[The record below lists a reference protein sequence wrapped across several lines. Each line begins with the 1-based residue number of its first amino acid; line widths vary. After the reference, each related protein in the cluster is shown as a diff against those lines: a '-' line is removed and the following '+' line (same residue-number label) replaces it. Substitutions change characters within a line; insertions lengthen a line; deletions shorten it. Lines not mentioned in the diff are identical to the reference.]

1 MFGTLLFLIPFQA
14 PWFRVLADR
23 VQVDAAGVI
32 DTGGR
37 ALNGIPQNAPDS
49 PAAGTCRH
57 SFDTQHSVSF
67 VI

>member
-1 MFGTLLFLIPFQA
+1 MFGTLLFLMPFQA

-49 PAAGTCRH
+49 PAAGRH
-57 SFDTQHSVSF
+57 SFDTRHSVSCL
-67 VI
+67 I